1 MKSISEFK
9 GVRTLVTGASSGIGR
24 LLCLRLAEK
33 GARLVLVARRVKRPG
48 APRPSL
54 SPVMCASSNR

>member
-33 GARLVLVARRVKRPG
+33 GARLVLVARRGQTVDAR
-48 APRPSL
+48 
-54 SPVMCASSNR
+54 